1 MAHAVIDNLE
11 GALSRVEKALAA
23 VAGTCILVMLA
34 VTAADVAMRYF
45 MHSPLSWAFDLVS
58 YYLLAASFFLAF
70 PYALGKGGHIQVDY
84 FAMRMPRALQHV
96 LVGVAFAVS
105 AAFVAIIA
113 WFGAIEAFEAWRR
126 GEVISGVILWPV
138 WVAKLALPIS
148 MTVMSLRAMHLAVRH
163 WIDRHGPRAGGDLSA
178 TCDRSELTKADR

>member
-1 MAHAVIDNLE
+1 MTQPVIDRVE
-11 GALSRVEKALAA
+11 GALSRVEGALAA
-23 VAGTCILVMLA
+23 AAGACILLMLA

-45 MHSPLSWAFDLVS
+45 VHSPLSWAFDLVS

-84 FAMRMPRALQHV
+84 FAMRMPRTLRHV
-96 LVGVAFAVS
+96 MVAVAFAFS
-105 AAFVAIIA
+105 AVFVATIA

-148 MTVMSLRAMHLAVRH
+148 MAAMSLRAVHLAAQN
-163 WIDRHGPRAGGDLSA
+163 WIDRHGP
-178 TCDRSELTKADR
+178 